1 MNDGS
6 GRGQQ
11 LVMRQKIYFR
21 SYRGRSL
28 KCSGVYPDIRAGLL
42 RSITRNPSARGISA
56 ILHRALPSRLDARLL
71 PLRVVRTVGD
81 GACGSGRTAI

>member
-28 KCSGVYPDIRAGLL
+28 
-42 RSITRNPSARGISA
+42 
-56 ILHRALPSRLDARLL
+56 
-71 PLRVVRTVGD
+71 
-81 GACGSGRTAI
+81 